1 MTITFLAPDG
11 VAITAKQE
19 RQAKSA
25 LFGGGAIRPL
35 GGRSGFR
42 PGTDITT
49 LVATTTQWT
58 LKPCAAMIDPAAT
71 FHQGMYGWSSDSD
84 ITGAVTAADAT
95 YTRKDIVYIQINDS
109 SAGDGSG
116 ATTAPVVYLA
126 GTPSATPVAP
136 SLPARSFLIG
146 TITVPQAGGGSPTV
160 ALNPA
165 RFVAAGGILPVFSAT
180 ERDALVKHDGL
191 TVMRLD
197 VAGNPSETWDEGD
210 LIWRPAMGNAPFGHL
225 GRTSG
230 SQSTNTTAV
239 TVQMDAAQELR
250 GGMTFDNATDS
261 LVIPLTGLYRVTVKL
276 YTTGSAT
283 GKHTCS
289 ISKVGSG
296 GATIPGCA
304 VQVNKSDTTDWFGD
318 TTVTTPLT
326 AGDKLY
332 MAAASTSASN
342 TWGTNGYD
350 GTFLEVQYVGA

>member
-11 VAITAKQE
+11 VAITAQQE
-19 RQAKSA
+19 RQAKAA

-71 FHQGMYGWSSDSD
+71 FHQGMYGWSSDAD
-84 ITGAVTAADAT
+84 ITGAVTAADVT

-126 GTPSATPVAP
+126 GTPSASPAAP
-136 SLPARSFLIG
+136 ALPARSFLIG

-165 RFVAAGGILPVFSAT
+165 RFVAAGGILPVFSLA

-191 TVMRLD
+191 TVQRLD
-197 VAGNPSETWDEGD
+197 LTGFPMEVCSGVT
-210 LIWRPAMGNAPFGHL
+210 WRPALGNVPFGHM
-225 GRTSG
+225 GRTG
-230 SQSTNTTAV
+230 ASQSTNSTAV

-304 VQVNKSDTTDWFGD
+304 VQVNKSDSTDWFGD

-350 GTFLEVQYVGA
+350 GTFLEVEYVGA